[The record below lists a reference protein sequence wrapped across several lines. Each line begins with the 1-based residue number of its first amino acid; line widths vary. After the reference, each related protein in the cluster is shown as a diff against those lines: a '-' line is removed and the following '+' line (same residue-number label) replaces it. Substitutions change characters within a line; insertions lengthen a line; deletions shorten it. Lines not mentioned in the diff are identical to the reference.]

1 MQTTVDFL
9 FLVCVTMMWVM
20 IAYQLVLTLAGYWYH
35 LISRKEEK
43 VRAAPS
49 RWPTVSILV
58 PARDEAAVIAATVD
72 ALMAQD
78 YPGHRMEL
86 IVIDDGSTDGTRY
99 ILERMRETYPRLKVI
114 EIPIRESGQ
123 GKSRAL
129 NLGLAAAR
137 GAIVAVYD
145 ADNLPRPDAV
155 RILVLNLLDEPR
167 CAAVLGKFRVANR
180 SRNLLT
186 RFISLET
193 LTYQWTVQAGRWLLA
208 RVAILPGTNY
218 VVWKRVLTELG
229 GWDEQAITEDS
240 ELSMRIYSHG
250 YHIKFTPHAVSY
262 EQEPETLRVWVQQR
276 TRWVRGNNYVVV
288 KFLKGLRGFPSRIVA
303 LELFYFL
310 ALYYLFFLSIVTSD
324 VLLVLGVF
332 KVLTPTLP
340 GPYGV
345 IWVLAFG
352 LFVLE
357 LLLVSSL
364 EDDPAPGN
372 LVLAMIMY
380 FTYCQVWIFVVLKAL
395 YQDLVLRQKR
405 QWEKTPRFYPT

>member
-9 FLVCVTMMWVM
+9 FLVCVTIMWVM

-86 IVIDDGSTDGTRY
+86 IVMDDGSTDGTRH
-99 ILERMRETYPRLKVI
+99 ILERKRETYPRLKVV

-137 GAIVAVYD
+137 GEIVAVYD

-229 GWDEQAITEDS
+229 GWDERAITEDS
-240 ELSMRIYSHG
+240 ELSMRIYGHG
-250 YHIKFTPHAVSY
+250 YRIKFTPHAVSY

-288 KFLKGLRGFPSRIVA
+288 KCLKGLRGFPSRIVA
-303 LELFYFL
+303 LELLYFL
-310 ALYYLFFLSIVTSD
+310 GLYYLFFLSIVTSD
-324 VLLVLGVF
+324 VLLVLGVL

-357 LLLVSSL
+357 LLLVASL
-364 EDDPAPGN
+364 EDEPAPGN

-380 FTYCQVWIFVVLKAL
+380 FTYCQAWIFVVLKAL
-395 YQDLVLRQKR
+395 YQDLVLQQERH
-405 QWEKTPRFYPT
+405 WEKTPRFHPT